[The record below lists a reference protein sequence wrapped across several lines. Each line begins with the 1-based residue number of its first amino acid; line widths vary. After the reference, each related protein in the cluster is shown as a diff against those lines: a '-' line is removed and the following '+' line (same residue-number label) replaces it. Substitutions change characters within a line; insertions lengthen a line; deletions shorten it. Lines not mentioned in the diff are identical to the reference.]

1 MCHLMKALPIIHFV
15 RGDCKPHQ
23 QISFD
28 PTHDSW
34 VWEDKTL
41 NTSVIQS
48 VMTNRSG
55 YVICSLINCF
65 TSNTCFQ
72 HHSFIKE
79 YIAELQMLF
88 HLDPLIM
95 PVLVYIC
102 PRDDLP
108 LLCGH
113 VPLSLIIGIVINN
126 LEKTYNFDK
135 REV

>member
-1 MCHLMKALPIIHFV
+1 MKALPIMHFV
-15 RGDCKPHQ
+15 RGDCRPHQ

-28 PTHDSW
+28 PTHVSW

-41 NTSVIQS
+41 NMSVLQS
-48 VMTNRSG
+48 AMTNRSG

-65 TSNTCFQ
+65 ASNTCFQ
-72 HHSFIKE
+72 HYSFIKE
-79 YIAELQMLF
+79 YIDELQMLF
-88 HLDPLIM
+88 NLDPLIM

-108 LLCGH
+108 LLCEY
-113 VPLSLIIGIVINN
+113 VPLSLIIGIVTNN
-126 LEKTYNFDK
+126 LVKAYNFDK